1 MTFFHLYTWYNY
13 ICIVIADFHQYISH
27 HNLCGKNDRILLAV
41 SGGIDS
47 VVMLDL
53 FYQAKYKIA
62 IAHCNFQ
69 LRANESDEDERFVKK
84 LGEKYDVEVFI
95 KRFETNTYARSN
107 NLSIQ
112 IAARNLRY
120 AWFEELRKEISFDFV
135 AVAHN
140 SDDEVETF
148 FINLSRGSGLTGLK
162 GIPLKR
168 ESIIRPVLFANREKI
183 VAYAKKNKLFI
194 REDSS
199 NKEDKYL
206 RNKIRLNLI
215 PELEKLSPKFSYSVI
230 DSINHLNEADILL
243 KQLLEEKFKA
253 LRKQKDGIIS
263 ISLPELEKLQPFRIW
278 LYYLLRLYNFNR
290 DTTDNLAESITGKQT
305 GKIFFSATHKAL
317 INRKELKI
325 KTIGENKEKVYLI
338 NIDKK
343 SITKPINLSIDS
355 FRVTE
360 GFQLK
365 KDIRFAQLDKDKLK
379 FPLKIRNW
387 KKGDKFKPF
396 GMKGSKLLSDYFIDS
411 KIDLFEKEDI
421 WLLLSG
427 EKIVWVIG
435 YRISDDYKL
444 TNKTIHVLSIKLR

>member
-1 MTFFHLYTWYNY
+1 M
-13 ICIVIADFHQYISH
+13 IVDFHQYISH
-27 HNLCGKNDRILLAV
+27 YNLCGKNDRILLTV

-47 VVMLDL
+47 VVMLDM

-84 LGEKYDVEVFI
+84 LGEKYGIEVFI
-95 KRFETNTYARSN
+95 KRFETNTYALSN

-112 IAARNLRY
+112 VAARDLRY
-120 AWFEELRKEISFDFV
+120 AWFEDLRKETSFDFV

-140 SDDEVETF
+140 ADDEVETF

-162 GIPLKR
+162 GIPMKR
-168 ESIIRPVLFANREKI
+168 NRIIRPILFANREKI
-183 VAYAKKNKLFI
+183 VAYAKKNKLFF

-215 PELEKLSPKFSYSVI
+215 PELKNLSPKFSHSVI
-230 DSINHLNEADILL
+230 DSIKHLNEADILL
-243 KQLLEEKFKA
+243 QQLLEEKFKS
-253 LRKQKDGIIS
+253 LEKQKDGITN
-263 ISLPELEKLQPFRIW
+263 ISLSELEKLQPFHIW

-290 DTTDNLAESITGKQT
+290 DTTDNLAESIAGKQT
-305 GKIFFSATHKAL
+305 GKIFYSNTHKVL
-317 INRKELKI
+317 IDREELKI
-325 KTIGENKEKVYLI
+325 KIIGEHKEEVYLI
-338 NIDKK
+338 DINQK
-343 SITKPINLSIDS
+343 STTKPINLSIDS
-355 FRVTE
+355 FHVKE
-360 GFQLK
+360 GFQLIK
-365 KDIRFAQLDKDKLK
+365 NIRFAQLDKDKLK
-379 FPLKIRNW
+379 FPLKIRKW

-396 GMKGSKLLSDYFIDS
+396 GMKGSKLLSDYFIDN

-427 EKIVWVIG
+427 EKIAWVIG

-444 TNKTIHVLSIKLR
+444 TQKTTNILSIELG

>member
-1 MTFFHLYTWYNY
+1 M
-13 ICIVIADFHQYISH
+13 IVDFNQYLSH

-47 VVMLDL
+47 VVMLNL

-69 LRANESDEDERFVKK
+69 LRGDESDEDEQFVKK
-84 LGEKYDVEVFI
+84 LGEKYGVEVFI
-95 KRFETNTYARSN
+95 KRFDTNAYALSN

-112 IAARNLRY
+112 VAARDLRY
-120 AWFEELRKEISFDFV
+120 AWFEELRKETNFDFL

-162 GIPLKR
+162 GIPR
-168 ESIIRPVLFANREKI
+168 RRDRIIRPILFANREKI
-183 VAYAKKNKLFI
+183 AAYAKKNMLVF

-206 RNKIRLNLI
+206 RNKIRLKLI

-230 DSINHLNEADILL
+230 DSINNLNEADILL
-243 KQLLEEKFKA
+243 QQLLEEKFKS
-253 LRKQKDGIIS
+253 LKKQKSGIVN
-263 ISLPELEKLQPFRIW
+263 ISLSELEKLQPFHIW

-290 DTTDNLAESITGKQT
+290 DTTDNLAESIAGKQI
-305 GKIFFSATHKAL
+305 GKVFYSATHKVL
-317 INRKELKI
+317 IDREELKI
-325 KTIGENKEKVYLI
+325 KTIDEHKKEVYLI
-338 NIDKK
+338 DIDKK
-343 SITKPINLSIDS
+343 SITKPINLSVETL
-355 FRVTE
+355 RVKD
-360 GFQLK
+360 GFYLI
-365 KDIRFAQLDKDKLK
+365 KDTRFAQLDKDKLK
-379 FPLKIRNW
+379 FPLKIRKW
-387 KKGDKFKPF
+387 EKGDKFKPF
-396 GMKGSKLLSDYFIDS
+396 GMKGSKLLSDYFIDN

-427 EKIVWVIG
+427 DKIIWIIG
-435 YRISDDYKL
+435 YRISDDYKI
-444 TNKTIHVLSIKLR
+444 TNKTTHILSINLV